1 MHVCQNSSPMQCNA
15 VHYLTP
21 HLCLHM
27 LLPQVLAMIDNPHYL
42 YRMTVLSAIAALA
55 PVITHDV
62 LVDSMLPVV
71 INAGKD
77 KVRCTAGVGWRRQPQ
92 LARQAAAA
100 LRSMWACALVFWTCG
115 PGRKWGESSCPTSA
129 FTLHTCVSP
138 LSRCPTSAS
147 TWARCWSG

>member
-1 MHVCQNSSPMQCNA
+1 MSAKQQLVSKLVRFTCANVPPLLA
-15 VHYLTP
+15 G
-21 HLCLHM
+21 

-77 KVRCTAGVGWRRQPQ
+77 KVRFSAGFGWYWQPQ

-100 LRSMWACALVFWTCG
+100 LHSLWLVHWCSGPVGRLEKGVRSAA
-115 PGRKWGESSCPTSA
+115 
-129 FTLHTCVSP
+129 
-138 LSRCPTSAS
+138 
-147 TWARCWSG
+147 